1 MVNYG
6 LGFSFA
12 LPVVAAEVI
21 MTLAGLVTL
30 LSNPIAGVLMVVSGP
45 FLRSSSYGVQID
57 MEASKFREY
66 GSMHGIRSGDWKS
79 LDKTPYLN
87 IMKGRD
93 SMRMYSRSNQS
104 TTVIGD
110 RLEVCLPTQTHRTK
124 IVIQKFDDQMEAQVF
139 AQNLAERL
147 GKELVTF
154 NPQRKPR

>member
-1 MVNYG
+1 M
-6 LGFSFA
+6 
-12 LPVVAAEVI
+12 
-21 MTLAGLVTL
+21 
-30 LSNPIAGVLMVVSGP
+30 
-45 FLRSSSYGVQID
+45 QID

-66 GSMHGIRSGDWKS
+66 GSIYGIRSGDWKS